1 MKIVKNIAVF
11 GLPNAGTTTLLDELY
26 ADISFVLDAENDYK
40 FIFDDASAFL
50 SILKFLEK
58 YGSENI
64 DEYMQDCVK
73 TYFDKIDCIIWVIDS
88 TIDFVNEA
96 SLKVL
101 MNLIDYK
108 KLIIAFNKCD
118 SKIDIP
124 NGFENA
130 YSDAFLASTCLFT
143 SFQTGKNYD
152 FLKHCIYKKLFPHV
166 YDFSKFI
173 L

>member
-1 MKIVKNIAVF
+1 MKIVKNIAIF

-50 SILKFLEK
+50 SILKLLEK
-58 YGSENI
+58 YGSEKI
-64 DEYMQDCVK
+64 DEYIQDCVK

-88 TIDFVNEA
+88 TIDFVDEA
-96 SLKVL
+96 SLKV
-101 MNLIDYK
+101 LIDYK

-124 NGFENA
+124 NGFEDA

-152 FLKHCIYKKLFPHV
+152 FLKHCVYKKLFPHV

-173 L
+173 S